1 MLVLSRKEGE
11 SIVIGDGDLRIM
23 VLEVRGNKVRLG
35 IEAHQGVKIHRQEI
49 WEEIHRRPYSRPAN
63 QEGPGSQAPDGASP
77 HRASA

>member
-11 SIVIGDGDLRIM
+11 SIVIRDDIRIT
-23 VLEVRGNKVRLG
+23 VLEGHGKIRLG
-35 IEAHQGVKIHRQEI
+35 IEAPSDIPVHRQEV
-49 WEEIHRRPYSRPAN
+49 WEEKNRRPYGRPAN